1 MRSADSAEGT
11 PSPQAVDRVYARLRQ
26 GILDGTYVPGARL
39 GEADLAVALGV
50 SRTPVREALRR
61 LGSEGLLSTLPN
73 KGARVRTWT
82 TSELSDISDLR
93 ALLEGHAARQ
103 AATRVTG
110 ADIAAMADLVTRM
123 EAAAADGTDADI
135 DLITELNR
143 EFHGAVI
150 EASGNALLP
159 GLMHSLLHVPV
170 ISRTYRH
177 YSPARMQQSMRQHR
191 ELVDALRAGDP
202 AWAEAVMRVHV
213 LSARPAQL
221 EIADD
226 AEP

>member
-1 MRSADSAEGT
+1 
-11 PSPQAVDRVYARLRQ
+11 VDRVYARLRQ
-26 GILDGTYVPGARL
+26 GILDGTYAPGARL

-110 ADIAAMADLVTRM
+110 ADVAAMEDLVTRM
-123 EAAAADGTDADI
+123 EAAAADGTAADI
-135 DLITELNR
+135 ELITELNR

-150 EASGNALLP
+150 VASGNALLP

-226 AEP
+226 A

>member
-1 MRSADSAEGT
+1 LAGSAEGVPGT
-11 PSPQAVDRVYARLRQ
+11 QAVDRVYTTLRQ
-26 GILDGTYVPGARL
+26 GILDGVYAPGARL
-39 GEADLAVALGV
+39 GEADLAVSLGV

-82 TSELSDISDLR
+82 TSELSNISDLR
-93 ALLEGHAARQ
+93 AILEGHAAAQ
-103 AATRVTG
+103 AATRVTD
-110 ADIAAMADLVTRM
+110 ADIAAMDDLATRM
-123 EAAAADGTDADI
+123 EAATADGTPADI

-143 EFHGAVI
+143 EFHSAVI
-150 EASGNALLP
+150 AASGNALLP
-159 GLMHSLLHVPV
+159 ELMHSLLHVPV
-170 ISRTYRH
+170 ISRTYRR

-213 LSARPAQL
+213 LSARPAL
-221 EIADD
+221 LDTADD
-226 AEP
+226 AKP

>member
-1 MRSADSAEGT
+1 MRPAGSAAGT
-11 PSPQAVDRVYARLRQ
+11 PATQAVDRVYATLRQ
-26 GILDGTYVPGARL
+26 GILDGVYAPGARL
-39 GEADLAVALGV
+39 GEADLADALGV

-73 KGARVRTWT
+73 KGARVRRWT

-93 ALLEGHAARQ
+93 AILEGYAAGQ
-103 AATRVTG
+103 AATRVTDT
-110 ADIAAMADLVTRM
+110 DIAAMDDLVTRM
-123 EAAAADGTDADI
+123 EAATVGGTAADI

-143 EFHGAVI
+143 AFHGAVI
-150 EASGNALLP
+150 DASGNALLP

-221 EIADD
+221 AIADD

>member
-1 MRSADSAEGT
+1 
-11 PSPQAVDRVYARLRQ
+11 VDRVYARLRQ
-26 GILDGTYVPGARL
+26 GILDGTYAPGARL

-123 EAAAADGTDADI
+123 EAAAADGTAADI

-226 AEP
+226 AE

>member
-1 MRSADSAEGT
+1 MRSAGNAAGT
-11 PSPQAVDRVYARLRQ
+11 PSPQAVDRVYATLRQ
-26 GILDGTYVPGARL
+26 GILDGIYAPGARL

-103 AATRVTG
+103 AATRVTV
-110 ADIAAMADLVTRM
+110 ADIAAMDDLATRM
-123 EAAAADGTDADI
+123 EAATAEGTPADI

-150 EASGNALLP
+150 AASGNALLP
-159 GLMHSLLHVPV
+159 ELMHSLLHVPV
-170 ISRTYRH
+170 ISRTYRR
-177 YSPARMQQSMRQHR
+177 YTPARMRQSMRQHR

-213 LSARPAQL
+213 LSARPAL
-221 EIADD
+221 LDTADD
-226 AEP
+226 A

>member
-26 GILDGTYVPGARL
+26 GILDGTYAPGARL

-103 AATRVTG
+103 AATRITG

-226 AEP
+226 AE

>member
-1 MRSADSAEGT
+1 MIPGAAEP
-11 PSPQAVDRVYARLRQ
+11 PSPQAVDRVYATLRQ
-26 GILDGTYVPGARL
+26 GILDGTYAPGARL

-61 LGSEGLLSTLPN
+61 LGSEGLLSTRPN

-103 AATRVTG
+103 AASRVTA

-123 EAAAADGTDADI
+123 ETAAADGTAADI

-150 EASGNALLP
+150 AASGNALLP

-177 YSPARMQQSMRQHR
+177 YSPDRMRQSMRQHR